1 MDANKITKFKQ
12 VKDVRNPSTIVFFD
26 FDETYYPHEL
36 NPHRYDKLRELE
48 NYLLNQSEEGKLVF
62 GWVTGSS
69 VESAMDKM
77 ETGGLSLLPHF
88 IASSLGTEITYFHEN
103 SFNKKDREW
112 KGFLDQTIFSPALVD
127 RIVKSLEEEHSIF
140 LKAQTNLGDA
150 PYKKNFYYQEESSS
164 VDEINLDTIRK
175 NAYHNGIAVNI
186 NKCNPLAGDPEDS
199 YDIDFIPLGTGKEE
213 IVAFMLRKYQ
223 VNKANA
229 FAFGD
234 SGNDL
239 RMLHAVGNGFLV
251 ANATEEAKSKYSK
264 QSLGSYSEGILH
276 TLRSLN

>member
-1 MDANKITKFKQ
+1 MDASKIKKLKK
-12 VKDVRNPSTIVFFD
+12 VKDAHTPSTIVFFD
-26 FDETYYPHEL
+26 FDETYYPHKL
-36 NPHRYDKLRELE
+36 NPHRYEKLRELE
-48 NYLLNQSEEGKLVF
+48 DYLSKQTDEGNLVF

-69 VESAMDKM
+69 VESVIDKM

-103 SFNKKDREW
+103 CFNKKDAEW
-112 KGFLDQTIFSPALVD
+112 NGFLDQTTFSPALVD
-127 RIVKSLEEEHSIF
+127 RIVKSLEKEHGII
-140 LKAQTNLGDA
+140 LKAQTNLGDT
-150 PYKKNFYYQEESSS
+150 PYKKNFYYQEETPS
-164 VDEINLDTIRK
+164 VDEINLETIRNK
-175 NAYHNGIAVNI
+175 AFHSGIAVNI

-199 YDIDFIPLGTGKEE
+199 YDIDFIPLGTGKEK
-213 IVAFMLRKYQ
+213 IVEFMLRNYQ
-223 VNKANA
+223 VDKANA

-239 RMLHAVGNGFLV
+239 RMLNAVGNGFLV
-251 ANATEEAKSKYSK
+251 ENATEEAKSKYSK